1 MEYYEVLKVLEV
13 HDDTVEDTDS
23 LGEVEID
30 IEDEESIIEALE
42 DFGLDI
48 PFTWDV
54 QVNTDLGVV
63 SIYNDNGEYVY
74 QLRSS

>member
-1 MEYYEVLKVLEV
+1 M
-13 HDDTVEDTDS
+13 EDTDS

-30 IEDEESIIEALE
+30 INDEDSILSALE

-48 PFTWDV
+48 PATWDI
-54 QVNTDLGVV
+54 QVDEDLGVV
-63 SIYNDNGEYVY
+63 DIYNDNGDYIF